1 MEENLDL
8 NNIFKKKVINE
19 LFSKYDYIKTLMQS
33 NYQDSDEDS
42 FDEEKVNNIY
52 DKKCLKIIERIK
64 FLFDFLKKNYDK
76 SVHNLAVRIDNFF
89 MKRKIDIRADLKDVK
104 ENIKENEN
112 LNIQRNK
119 DIKETLEELKFKIKG
134 YSAKKERKLKEIENL
149 EGKKLEFKDELS
161 KDIDKKEII
170 NLDENVEENN
180 IEPEVK
186 EKEKEDKK

>member
-1 MEENLDL
+1 
-8 NNIFKKKVINE
+8 
-19 LFSKYDYIKTLMQS
+19 
-33 NYQDSDEDS
+33 
-42 FDEEKVNNIY
+42 
-52 DKKCLKIIERIK
+52 
-64 FLFDFLKKNYDK
+64 
-76 SVHNLAVRIDNFF
+76 

-186 EKEKEDKK
+186 EKEKEDKKEILKSEEKEDKKEIKNIKDNKDEKEEKIIEKKR